1 MKFTALLCIV
11 GLTILGFYSNEA
23 RKEVYF
29 LCGNFTQG
37 VSYLSVTKQLDTTHL
52 STYTIEKLQLGKRI
66 VHSSWLNLHLVK
78 CNINFNN
85 NDLVVS
91 AFYESP

>member
-1 MKFTALLCIV
+1 MKLIVALCIL

-23 RKEVYF
+23 RKEVYY

-37 VSYLSVTKQLDTTHL
+37 VSYPSVIKQLDTTHL
-52 STYTIEKLQLGKRI
+52 SAYTIENLQLGKRI

-91 AFYESP
+91 AFYENP